1 MFHFST
7 LSPWFEEL
15 NFIERVEIF
24 FVTLASLQ
32 VKQTIIK
39 QII

>member
-7 LSPWFEEL
+7 LSPWFEDL
-15 NFIERVEIF
+15 NFIERVEVFI
-24 FVTLASLQ
+24 VTLASLQ

>member
-15 NFIERVEIF
+15 NFAERVEIF

>member
-15 NFIERVEIF
+15 NIVERVEIF
-24 FVTLASLQ
+24 IVTLASLQ
-32 VKQTIIK
+32 AKQTIIE
-39 QII
+39 QTI

>member
-15 NFIERVEIF
+15 NFVECVEIF

>member
-15 NFIERVEIF
+15 NIVERVEIF
-24 FVTLASLQ
+24 IVTLASLQ
-32 VKQTIIK
+32 VKQTTIK
-39 QII
+39 QTI

>member
-1 MFHFST
+1 MFHFSM
-7 LSPWFEEL
+7 LSPWFEDL

-24 FVTLASLQ
+24 IVTLASLQ

-39 QII
+39 